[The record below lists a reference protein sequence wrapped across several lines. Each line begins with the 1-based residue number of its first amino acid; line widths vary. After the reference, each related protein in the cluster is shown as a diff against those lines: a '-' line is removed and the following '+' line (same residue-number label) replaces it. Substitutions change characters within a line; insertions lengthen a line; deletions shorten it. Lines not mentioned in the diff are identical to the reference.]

1 MNLLA
6 EISVPAPS
14 TNRWE
19 SDVEQ
24 QQLLVM
30 QAVC

>member
-6 EISVPAPS
+6 ELAPS
-14 TNRWE
+14 TNGWE

-24 QQLLVM
+24 QQSLVM
-30 QAVC
+30 QAAS